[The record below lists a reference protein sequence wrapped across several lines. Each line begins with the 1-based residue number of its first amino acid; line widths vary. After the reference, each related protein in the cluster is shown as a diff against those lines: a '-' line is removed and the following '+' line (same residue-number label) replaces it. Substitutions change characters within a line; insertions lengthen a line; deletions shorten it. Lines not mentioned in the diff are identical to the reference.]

1 MYTYPAMNS
10 RFTLP
15 LYSLLALV
23 FALSYQP
30 KLVAQDQH
38 THENGQ
44 EHSHGSITE
53 PPAHGHNHAVEQKV
67 YFPDLPN
74 AKTISCDF
82 HMHTVFSDGSVWP
95 DIRVSEAVREGIDCI
110 STTEHLEYQPHSEDI
125 PHPDRNR
132 AYELAKRSARNTDL
146 MVIAGS
152 EITRQ
157 MPPGHTN
164 AVFITDAN
172 PILTEDPMDAFAE
185 AAGQGAFI
193 FTNHPQWT
201 AQRKDG
207 IARYDLMHLELIEK
221 KMLHG
226 IEIVNEHSYSD
237 EALQLALDHNLTL
250 IGTSDVHGLTD
261 WMYEIPHGGHR
272 PVTLVFAE
280 ERSPKATKEAL
291 FNRQTVVWFN
301 DLFIGREQWLTPILK
316 ASLPIRVI
324 GYQGDSQILEVELV
338 NATHSRFTL
347 RNTTE
352 YTFHED
358 ASVFMVEPQ
367 STKTLLVKT
376 LERLDTV
383 ELEFE
388 FLNGILAPGEH
399 PTIGYSL
406 TLQE

>member
-1 MYTYPAMNS
+1 MNS
-10 RFTLP
+10 RFIFP
-15 LYSLLALV
+15 FYSLLVVL
-23 FALSYQP
+23 FTLSNQQM
-30 KLVAQDQH
+30 LIA
-38 THENGQ
+38 Q
-44 EHSHGSITE
+44 EHHYDSTLVR
-53 PPAHGHNHAVEQKV
+53 PPVHGHNHAIEQKI

-74 AKTISCDF
+74 TKTISCDF

-110 STTEHLEYQPHSEDI
+110 STTEHLEYQPHSKDI

-132 AYELAKRSARNTDL
+132 AYILAKASARNTDL
-146 MVIAGS
+146 IVIAGT

-157 MPPGHTN
+157 MPPGHSN
-164 AVFITDAN
+164 AIFINDAN

-207 IARYDLMHLELIEK
+207 IARYDPMHLELIEK
-221 KMLHG
+221 NILNG

-237 EALQLALDHNLTL
+237 EALQLALDYNLTL
-250 IGTSDVHGLTD
+250 VGTSDVHGLTD
-261 WMYEIPHGGHR
+261 WMYDIPHGGHR
-272 PVTLVFAE
+272 PVTLVFAN
-280 ERSPKATKEAL
+280 ERGPEAIRKAL

-301 DLFIGREQWLTPILK
+301 DLFIGRQKWLMPILK

-324 GYQGDSQILEVELV
+324 GYQSDTQILEVQLV

-347 RNTTE
+347 RNTTD
-352 YTFHED
+352 YTFHKD
-358 ASVFMVEPQ
+358 ASVFMIEPQ

-376 LERLDTV
+376 MQRLDKV
-383 ELEFE
+383 ELKFE
-388 FLNGILAPGEH
+388 FLNGILAPNKH
-399 PTIGYSL
+399 PVIEYTF
-406 TLQE
+406 TVEE

>member
-1 MYTYPAMNS
+1 MNS
-10 RFTLP
+10 RFIFP
-15 LYSLLALV
+15 FYSLLVVL
-23 FALSYQP
+23 FTLSNQQM
-30 KLVAQDQH
+30 LIA
-38 THENGQ
+38 Q
-44 EHSHGSITE
+44 EHHYDSTLVR
-53 PPAHGHNHAVEQKV
+53 PPVHGHNHAIEQKI

-74 AKTISCDF
+74 TKTISCDF

-110 STTEHLEYQPHSEDI
+110 STTEHLEYQPHSKDI

-132 AYELAKRSARNTDL
+132 AYILAKASARNTDL
-146 MVIAGS
+146 IVIAGT

-157 MPPGHTN
+157 MPPGHSN
-164 AVFITDAN
+164 AIFINDAN

-207 IARYDLMHLELIEK
+207 IARYDPMHLELIEK
-221 KMLHG
+221 NILNG

-237 EALQLALDHNLTL
+237 EALQLALDYNLTL
-250 IGTSDVHGLTD
+250 VGTSDVHGLTD
-261 WMYEIPHGGHR
+261 WMYDIPHGGHR
-272 PVTLVFAE
+272 PVTLVFAN
-280 ERSPKATKEAL
+280 ERGPEAIRKAL

-301 DLFIGREQWLTPILK
+301 DLFIGRQKWLMPILK

-324 GYQGDSQILEVELV
+324 GYQSDTQLLEVQLV

-347 RNTTE
+347 RNTTD
-352 YTFHED
+352 YTFHKD
-358 ASVFMVEPQ
+358 ASVFMIEPQ

-376 LERLDTV
+376 MQRLDKV
-383 ELEFE
+383 ELKFE
-388 FLNGILAPGEH
+388 FLNGILAPNKH
-399 PTIGYSL
+399 PVIEYTF
-406 TLQE
+406 TVEE

>member
-1 MYTYPAMNS
+1 MNS
-10 RFTLP
+10 RFIFP
-15 LYSLLALV
+15 FYSLLVVL
-23 FALSYQP
+23 FTLSNQQM
-30 KLVAQDQH
+30 LIA
-38 THENGQ
+38 Q
-44 EHSHGSITE
+44 EHHYDSTLVR
-53 PPAHGHNHAVEQKV
+53 PPVHGHNHAIEQKI

-74 AKTISCDF
+74 TKTISCDF

-110 STTEHLEYQPHSEDI
+110 STTEHLEYQPHSKDI

-132 AYELAKRSARNTDL
+132 AYILAKASARNTDL
-146 MVIAGS
+146 IVIAGT

-157 MPPGHTN
+157 MPPGHSN
-164 AVFITDAN
+164 AIFINDAN

-207 IARYDLMHLELIEK
+207 IARYDPMHLELIEK
-221 KMLHG
+221 NILNG

-237 EALQLALDHNLTL
+237 EALQLALDYNLTL
-250 IGTSDVHGLTD
+250 VGTSDVHGLTD
-261 WMYEIPHGGHR
+261 WMYDIPHGGHR
-272 PVTLVFAE
+272 PVTLVFAN
-280 ERSPKATKEAL
+280 ERGPEAIRKAL

-301 DLFIGREQWLTPILK
+301 DLFIGRQKWLMPILK

-324 GYQGDSQILEVELV
+324 GYQSDTQILEVQLV

-347 RNTTE
+347 RNTTD
-352 YTFHED
+352 YTFHKE
-358 ASVFMVEPQ
+358 ASVFMIEPQ

-376 LERLDTV
+376 MQRLDKV
-383 ELEFE
+383 ELKFE
-388 FLNGILAPGEH
+388 FLNGILAPNKH
-399 PTIGYSL
+399 PVIEYTF
-406 TLQE
+406 TVEE